1 MTAGAQPPRTLE
13 RMARDAAPDKP
24 KRLAQIRQTYRMTR
38 RSDPRIGWLTLGIFV
53 AVLAVFV
60 ALGLLFGTWWL
71 WLLFGVPMALLASAV
86 FFGRR
91 AEKAAYKQIEGQPGS
106 AAAALG
112 TLRRGWIVSQTP
124 VAVTRNQ
131 DMVFRVLGR
140 PGIILIGEG
149 QPQRV
154 RQLLAQERKRHTR
167 VAYEVTV
174 HEVVVGSGP
183 DEVPLRRLVKHVTKL
198 PRSIAP
204 AEVTELNN
212 RLRALSTMPV
222 PVPKGPLPKNVRM
235 PKGGFPRT

>member
-1 MTAGAQPPRTLE
+1 
-13 RMARDAAPDKP
+13 MARDAAPDKP

-38 RSDPRIGWLTLGIFV
+38 RSDPRIGWLTLGIFLV
-53 AVLAVFV
+53 VVGVFV
-60 ALGLLFGTWWL
+60 GLGLLLGTWWA
-71 WLLFGVPMALLASAV
+71 WLIFGIPMGLLAGAV

-91 AEKAAYKQIEGQPGS
+91 AEKAAYAQLEGQPGR

-112 TLRRGWIVSQTP
+112 TLRRGWIVNQTP

-131 DMVFRVLGR
+131 DLVFRVLGR
-140 PGIILIGEG
+140 PGIILVGEG

-154 RQLLAQERKRHTR
+154 RQLLAQERKRHAR
-167 VAYEVTV
+167 VAYEVPV
-174 HEVVVGSGP
+174 IEVVVGDGP
-183 DEVPLRRLVKHVTKL
+183 DEVPLRRLVRHVNKL

-212 RLRALSTMPV
+212 RLRALTTMPV
-222 PVPKGPLPKNVRM
+222 PVPKGPLPKNARI